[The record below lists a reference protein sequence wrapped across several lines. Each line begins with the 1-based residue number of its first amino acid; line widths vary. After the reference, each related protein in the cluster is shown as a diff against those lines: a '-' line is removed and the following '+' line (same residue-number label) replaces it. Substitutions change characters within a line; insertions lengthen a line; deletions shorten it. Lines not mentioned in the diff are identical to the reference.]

1 MAEIQTE
8 RELDLTK
15 DPLPTPQTSRH
26 AVLFSLKSQRLREL
40 LDGLSG
46 SCCETISRVPASE
59 L

>member
-1 MAEIQTE
+1 MVEIQTA

-15 DPLPTPQTSRH
+15 DPSPTPQTSRH

-40 LDGLSG
+40 LDGPRG
-46 SCCETISRVPASE
+46 SCCETITRVPASE